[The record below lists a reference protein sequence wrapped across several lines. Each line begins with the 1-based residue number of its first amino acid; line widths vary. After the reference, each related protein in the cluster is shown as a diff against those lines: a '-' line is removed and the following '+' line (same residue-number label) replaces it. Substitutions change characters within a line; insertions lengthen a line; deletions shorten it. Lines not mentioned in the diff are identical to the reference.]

1 MDSRNKRKENQFEI
15 WIQKIVVLGL
25 GIVSAVFKSTV
36 FKLGSVKSQKG
47 FPCFLTVIK
56 AGISLCKTGNNNY
69 FLHIDYATT
78 Q

>member
-15 WIQKIVVLGL
+15 WIQTIVALGL

-36 FKLGSVKSQKG
+36 LKLGSAKSQKG

-56 AGISLCKTGNNNY
+56 AGISLFDILGWN
-69 FLHIDYATT
+69 LLVLVISE
-78 Q
+78 